1 MHLLCALTPD
11 QNVVGSVDC
20 GLHLA
25 VSYASLMPT
34 QNPIDLWGQL
44 LSGGRDQAA
53 RIKQRCQFKE
63 VIATALTRYPPDLK
77 NKKPLR
83 QTPVESHPVCGWKE
97 PQERGRDLT

>member
-1 MHLLCALTPD
+1 M
-11 QNVVGSVDC
+11 DC
-20 GLHLA
+20 GLHPKA
-25 VSYASLMPT
+25 SYASLMPT

-77 NKKPLR
+77 KQKAACNCVLVMALPNDPP
-83 QTPVESHPVCGWKE
+83 TESIG
-97 PQERGRDLT
+97 